1 MKHPY
6 MLHTWNSLDEMQG
19 FDRKPAGVERQS
31 VMETSRTV
39 LNAIRSSVHMPVR
52 FVECAAA

>member
-6 MLHTWNSLDEMQG
+6 MLHTWNSLDDMEG
-19 FDRKPAGVERQS
+19 FERKPAGVEHRNA
-31 VMETSRTV
+31 VETPRAV
-39 LNAIRSSVHMPVR
+39 LSAIRSSVHMPVR

>member
-19 FDRKPAGVERQS
+19 FERKSMIVEHRNEI
-31 VMETSRTV
+31 ETPRAV